1 MEFTWHIR
9 DNASLPSFSIRQ
21 QSAMTLHGGHERPS
35 DGDPTQTSGSQG
47 DRTRMY
53 VESSYSSPA

>member
-9 DNASLPSFSIRQ
+9 DNTSLPSSSVRQ
-21 QSAMTLHGGHERPS
+21 QSAPTSHLRGPS
-35 DGDPTQTSGSQG
+35 DGDPPPQPAG

-53 VESSYSSPA
+53 VERSCSNCL